1 MAVVVPIVT
10 TFNAKG
16 INKAIADF
24 KRLESNGQKAA
35 FAMRGVDQAAI
46 GTAKAFAKIG
56 AVGAVAVGIIGR
68 PLINA
73 ASSLE
78 ESMSKVNVVFGT
90 GAQKV
95 KDFASTSST
104 ALGLSRQQALEAA
117 GTYGNLFQAFGTGQ
131 AQAAEMSTQLVALA
145 ADLASF
151 NNTSVDD
158 ALIALRSGLSGE
170 AEPLKRYGIA
180 INDVR
185 LKEEARNLGLYE
197 GKGVLDVT
205 AKSQA
210 AFALI
215 MKDSSLAQGD
225 FARTSD
231 GVANQQRIMA
241 AQFKDV
247 QASLGTALLPMFK
260 TVLTFL
266 NERFMPAFKIIAD
279 TFATDGLA
287 AGVTAT
293 KDAFFGFTEGL
304 GKTGTALMFI
314 VGAIGAL
321 RLATIAYNIVMGV
334 SAAVLPVFMKSLQG
348 ATVAQTQLNVA
359 MFANPIGLIVAA
371 VIAFIGVMAL
381 LYMRFEIVRKAVG
394 FLGDAF
400 MFLVKNV
407 IALVANYFIT
417 FINLAITGF
426 NALIKVANFFGA
438 DLQEQEKL
446 GYMAFSPL
454 IDGASKATVAVGKTQ
469 EALRAVRNEERLMIG
484 KSLLPPVE
492 DNKPPGGG
500 GVAKTIETAKQK
512 LEKYTSAL
520 EKVQGSTERLK
531 GANKS
536 LVASQRRV
544 AEATKQVE
552 EAQNNLTESVEAVTK
567 AETELE
573 RVRMGL
579 GVGSDESKKAARDVA
594 DAQRG
599 LEDAGYSVEDAQ
611 FALIDAEEELKALRE
626 DAEASTRD
634 LREAEINLARAK
646 LSLTEAGL
654 KQSDQT
660 VLLSDLQKEFNE
672 VTNGAGEGTERYTEA
687 MDALTEAK
695 KANEEASKALEDA
708 KQNEIEANENVQKSV
723 EDLTKAQWDLFDAEK
738 ALAEL
743 RNTTP
748 AGVVTRAEE
757 EVAKR
762 ESAPVASGLPFKS
775 FMDAVRAVHPNSPTL
790 GSQNALSAS
799 KTRFPVLY
807 KQYEKAGLAFA
818 KGGIVTSPTIGL
830 IGEAGAEAII
840 PLSQMQSG
848 TTINLTINAGMGA
861 DGSQIGNEIV
871 DALKK
876 YQRRNGSIPITVS
889 G

>member
-46 GTAKAFAKIG
+46 GTAKAFAKVG
-56 AVGAVAVGIIGR
+56 AVGAVAVGVIGR

-131 AQAAEMSTQLVALA
+131 AQAAEMSTQLVSLA

-158 ALIALRSGLSGE
+158 ALLALRSGLSGE

-247 QASLGTALLPMFK
+247 QASLGTALLPAFK
-260 TVLTFL
+260 AVLTFL
-266 NERFMPAFKIIAD
+266 NENFIPAFKTIAD
-279 TFATDGLA
+279 TFASDGLA
-287 AGVTAT
+287 AGITAT

-304 GKTGTALMFI
+304 GKTGTAIMFI
-314 VGAIGAL
+314 VGAVGAL

-334 SAAVLPVFMKSLQG
+334 SGAVLPIFMKSLQG
-348 ATVAQTQLNVA
+348 ATAAQTQLNVA
-359 MFANPIGLIVAA
+359 MYANPIGLIVAA
-371 VIAFIGVMAL
+371 VIVFIGVMAL

-394 FLGDAF
+394 LLGDAF

-438 DLQEQEKL
+438 DLEEQEKL

-469 EALRAVRNEERLMIG
+469 EALRSVRNEERLMIG

-492 DNKPPGGG
+492 DNKPGGG
-500 GVAKTIETAKQK
+500 GAAKTIETAQQK

-520 EKVQGSTERLK
+520 EKAQGSTDRLK

-536 LVASQRRV
+536 LVASQKRV

-552 EAQNNLTESVEAVTK
+552 EAQNNLTASVEAVAK

-579 GVGSDESKKAARDVA
+579 GIGSDESKKAARDVA

-599 LEDAGYSVEDAQ
+599 LEDAGYGVEDAQ
-611 FALIDAEEELKALRE
+611 FALIDAEADLKALRD

-646 LSLTEAGL
+646 LSLTEANL

-660 VLLSDLQKEFNE
+660 VVLSELQKEFNE

-748 AGVVTRAEE
+748 AGVVSRAEA

-762 ESAPVASGLPFKS
+762 EEAPKASGLPFKS
-775 FMDAVRAVHPNSPTL
+775 FMDAVRALHPNSPTL
-790 GSQNALSAS
+790 KGGNVLTAS
-799 KTRFPVLY
+799 KGRFPALY
-807 KQYEKAGLAFA
+807 KQYADAGLAFA

-871 DALKK
+871 DALRK